1 MGKQF
6 VVNVHLDKLGAS
18 FYGEPAEPKK
28 KVGLWSKLLL
38 RHKPT
43 SSGFPYTYNYPG
55 EESHSSDTFDRVGL
69 WTKISSLIIRFFICS
84 GNFSTEEGGMS
95 IL

>member
-28 KVGLWSKLLL
+28 KVGLWSKLFAVPQAHFLGVYL
-38 RHKPT
+38 CIQLPRRALGK
-43 SSGFPYTYNYPG
+43 N
-55 EESHSSDTFDRVGL
+55 
-69 WTKISSLIIRFFICS
+69 I
-84 GNFSTEEGGMS
+84 
-95 IL
+95 